1 MKQLTIEQLLTI
13 ARDAILAT
21 QYCFLITLGESGQ
34 LNSRLMQPYEPGED
48 FTIYI
53 GTSPK
58 SRKVSEIQGN
68 NHVTLSYHN
77 PRENAFVTLIGT
89 ATLEGDIDLRKNYWR
104 EEWRIFFP
112 GGADSDDYILIKFIP
127 QRIEI
132 MNLARNI
139 SLKPFGLRATVLHR
153 IDDRWELEAE

>member
-1 MKQLTIEQLLTI
+1 
-13 ARDAILAT
+13 
-21 QYCFLITLGESGQ
+21 
-34 LNSRLMQPYEPGED
+34 MQPYEPQND

-53 GTSPK
+53 GTSPR

-77 PRENAFVTLIGT
+77 PRENAFVTLIGA
-89 ATLEGDIDLRKNYWR
+89 ATLESDIDLRKKYWR

-139 SLKPFGLRATVLHR
+139 SLKPYGLRATVLHR
-153 IDDRWELEAE
+153 IGDTWEVEAE